1 MVRTSR
7 LSAVVFPLIALVTLF
22 ALTPQRAEA
31 QIKPFKVT
39 GSGNAPEGLS
49 LNLGNASPYTM
60 SGTATHLGK
69 YSGFGI
75 AYVTAFDSGPFLD
88 GAALSGSFSG
98 GFVFVAANGDR
109 LVCEHPGTF
118 AVYPDGEGRW
128 YAIFDAIFTPTSL
141 TIDGT
146 TYESTGRFLDVDGG
160 FRMIATTE
168 SFDIDLENF
177 VTSEFD
183 LSWVGDGWLDFPQE

>member
-7 LSAVVFPLIALVTLF
+7 LGAVVFPLVALVAIIAL
-22 ALTPQRAEA
+22 APQRAQA

-39 GSGNAPEGLS
+39 GEGHAPEGLS
-49 LNLGNASPYTM
+49 LIPFDASPYTM

-75 AYVTAFDSGPFLD
+75 AYVTAFDPVPVVD
-88 GAALSGSFSG
+88 GAVISGSFSG
-98 GFVFVAANGDR
+98 GFVFVAANGDT

-118 AVYPDGEGRW
+118 AVYPDGEGRL
-128 YAIFDAIFTPTSL
+128 YAIFDAIFSPAIL
-141 TIDGT
+141 TIGET
-146 TYESTGRFLDVDGG
+146 TYESTGRFWDANGG

-168 SFDIDLENF
+168 SFDLDLANL
-177 VTSEFD
+177 VTSDFD
-183 LSWVGDGWLDFPQE
+183 LSWVGNGWLDFPKG